1 MDELNEMFDKLN
13 IVGDILKHHDDVEHS
28 ESLRIIE
35 ELPMMLNQI
44 NEICSDHPD
53 LIKPELLVNYLYAM
67 KKFND
72 EIKPIYLALLVYKEG
87 FDNANK

>member
-13 IVGDILKHHDDVEHS
+13 IVSDILNHHDDVEHS
-28 ESLRIIE
+28 ESLRVIE

-44 NEICSDHPD
+44 NEICADCPD
-53 LIKPELLVNYLYAM
+53 LIKPELVVNYIYAM

-72 EIKPIYLALLVYKEG
+72 EIKPIYLAFLLIKEG
-87 FDNANK
+87 QNANN